1 MNYILLNI
9 IINSILVGVILM
21 TQFVNYPLFKSIK
34 SDFTNYHKQYTKRM
48 GYVVAP
54 LMVIELILVTY
65 ITLHHKENLFV
76 IFIFLLTIIIWA
88 STFFIQV
95 PIHNTL
101 SKKKKE
107 KNKIIILN
115 KSNYIRTICWI
126 LKLIISIHFFNIYNL

>member
-1 MNYILLNI
+1 MNYILFNI

-34 SDFTNYHKQYTKRM
+34 SDFTNYHKQYTERM

-65 ITLHHKENLFV
+65 ITLYHKENLFV

-101 SKKKKE
+101 SKKKE
-107 KNKIIILN
+107 KNKIIKLH

>member
-1 MNYILLNI
+1 MKYILLNI

-21 TQFVNYPLFKSIK
+21 TQFINYPLFKSIK
-34 SDFTNYHKQYTKRM
+34 SDFTNYHKKYTERM

-65 ITLHHKENLFV
+65 IILHHKENLFV
-76 IFIFLLTIIIWA
+76 ILFSLTIIIWA

-101 SKKKKE
+101 SKKKE
-107 KNKIIILN
+107 KNKIIKLN

>member
-21 TQFVNYPLFKSIK
+21 TQFINYPLFKSIK
-34 SDFTNYHKQYTKRM
+34 SDFTNYHKQYTERM

-65 ITLHHKENLFV
+65 IILHHKENLFV

-101 SKKKKE
+101 SKKKE

-126 LKLIISIHFFNIYNL
+126 LKLIISIHFFNNYNL

>member
-1 MNYILLNI
+1 MNYILFNI

-34 SDFTNYHKQYTKRM
+34 SDFTNYHKQYTERM

-101 SKKKKE
+101 SKKKE
-107 KNKIIILN
+107 KNKIIKLH

>member
-1 MNYILLNI
+1 MNYILFNI

-34 SDFTNYHKQYTKRM
+34 SDFTNYHKKYTERM

-65 ITLHHKENLFV
+65 IILHHKENLFV

-101 SKKKKE
+101 SKKKE
-107 KNKIIILN
+107 KDKIIKLN

-126 LKLIISIHFFNIYNL
+126 LKLIISIHFFNICNL

>member
-21 TQFVNYPLFKSIK
+21 TQFINYPLFKSIK
-34 SDFTNYHKQYTKRM
+34 SDFTDYHKKYTERM

-54 LMVIELILVTY
+54 LMIIELVLVTY
-65 ITLHHKENLFV
+65 IIIHHKENLFV

-101 SKKKKE
+101 SKKKE
-107 KNKIIILN
+107 KNKIIKLN

-126 LKLIISIHFFNIYNL
+126 LKLIISIHFFNICNL

>member
-1 MNYILLNI
+1 MNNILFNI
-9 IINSILVGVILM
+9 INNSILVGVILM
-21 TQFVNYPLFKSIK
+21 TQFINYPLFKSIK
-34 SDFTNYHKQYTKRM
+34 SDFTDYHKKYTERM

-54 LMVIELILVTY
+54 LMVIELVLVTY
-65 ITLHHKENLFV
+65 IIIHHKENLFV

-101 SKKKKE
+101 SKKKE
-107 KNKIIILN
+107 KNKIIKLN

-126 LKLIISIHFFNIYNL
+126 LKLIISIHFFNICNL

>member
-1 MNYILLNI
+1 MNYILFNI
-9 IINSILVGVILM
+9 VINSILVGVILM
-21 TQFVNYPLFKSIK
+21 TQFINYPLFKSIK
-34 SDFTNYHKQYTKRM
+34 SDFTDYHKKYTERM

-54 LMVIELILVTY
+54 LMIIELVLVTY
-65 ITLHHKENLFV
+65 IIIHHKENLFV

-101 SKKKKE
+101 SKKKE
-107 KNKIIILN
+107 KNKIIKLN

-126 LKLIISIHFFNIYNL
+126 LKLIISIHFFNICNL

>member
-1 MNYILLNI
+1 
-9 IINSILVGVILM
+9 M
-21 TQFVNYPLFKSIK
+21 TQFINYPLFKSIK
-34 SDFTNYHKQYTKRM
+34 SDFTDYHKKYTERM

-54 LMVIELILVTY
+54 LMIIELVLVTY
-65 ITLHHKENLFV
+65 IIIHHKENLFV

-101 SKKKKE
+101 SKKKE
-107 KNKIIILN
+107 KNKIIKLN

-126 LKLIISIHFFNIYNL
+126 LKLIISIHFFNICNL

>member
-1 MNYILLNI
+1 MNYILFNI

-21 TQFVNYPLFKSIK
+21 TQFINYPLFKSIK
-34 SDFTNYHKQYTKRM
+34 SDFTNYHKKYTERM

-65 ITLHHKENLFV
+65 IILHHKENLFV

-101 SKKKKE
+101 SKKKE
-107 KNKIIILN
+107 KNKIIKLN

-126 LKLIISIHFFNIYNL
+126 LKLIISIHFFNICNL

>member
-1 MNYILLNI
+1 MNYILFNI
-9 IINSILVGVILM
+9 IINSILVGVISL

-34 SDFTNYHKQYTKRM
+34 SDFTNYHKKYTKRM

-54 LMVIELILVTY
+54 LMVIELYLVTY

-101 SKKKKE
+101 SKKKE

>member
-21 TQFVNYPLFKSIK
+21 TQFINYPLFKSIK
-34 SDFTNYHKQYTKRM
+34 SDFTNYHKKYTERM

-65 ITLHHKENLFV
+65 IILHHKENLFV

-101 SKKKKE
+101 SKKKE
-107 KNKIIILN
+107 KNKIIKLN

>member
-1 MNYILLNI
+1 MNYILFNI

-34 SDFTNYHKQYTKRM
+34 SDFTNYHKQYTERM

-65 ITLHHKENLFV
+65 IILHHKENLFV

-101 SKKKKE
+101 SKKKE
-107 KNKIIILN
+107 KDKIIKLN

-126 LKLIISIHFFNIYNL
+126 LKLIISIHFFNICNL

>member
-1 MNYILLNI
+1 MNYILFNI

-21 TQFVNYPLFKSIK
+21 TQFINYPLFKSIK
-34 SDFTNYHKQYTKRM
+34 SDFTNYHKKYTERM

-65 ITLHHKENLFV
+65 IILHHKENLFV
-76 IFIFLLTIIIWA
+76 IFIFLLTNIIWA

-101 SKKKKE
+101 SKKKE
-107 KNKIIILN
+107 KNKIIKLN

-126 LKLIISIHFFNIYNL
+126 LKLIISIHFFNICNL

>member
-1 MNYILLNI
+1 MNYILFNI

-21 TQFVNYPLFKSIK
+21 TQFINYPLFKSIK
-34 SDFTNYHKQYTKRM
+34 SDFTDYHKKYTERM

-54 LMVIELILVTY
+54 LMIIELVLVTY
-65 ITLHHKENLFV
+65 IIIHHKENLFV

-101 SKKKKE
+101 SKKKE
-107 KNKIIILN
+107 KNKIIKLN

-126 LKLIISIHFFNIYNL
+126 LKLIISIHFFNICNL

>member
-21 TQFVNYPLFKSIK
+21 TQFINYPLFKSIK
-34 SDFTNYHKQYTKRM
+34 SDFTNYHKQYTERM

-65 ITLHHKENLFV
+65 IILHHKENLFV

-101 SKKKKE
+101 SKKKE
-107 KNKIIILN
+107 KNKIIKLN
-115 KSNYIRTICWI
+115 TSNYIRTICWI
-126 LKLIISIHFFNIYNL
+126 LKLIISIHFFNICNL

>member
-1 MNYILLNI
+1 MNYILFNI

-21 TQFVNYPLFKSIK
+21 TQFINYPLFKSIK
-34 SDFTNYHKQYTKRM
+34 SDFTDYHKKYTERM

-54 LMVIELILVTY
+54 LMVIELVLVTY
-65 ITLHHKENLFV
+65 IILHHKENLFV

-101 SKKKKE
+101 SKKKE

>member
-1 MNYILLNI
+1 MNYILFNI

-101 SKKKKE
+101 SKKKE

-126 LKLIISIHFFNIYNL
+126 FKLIISIHFFNIYNL

>member
-21 TQFVNYPLFKSIK
+21 TQFINYPLFKSIK

-101 SKKKKE
+101 SKKKE

-126 LKLIISIHFFNIYNL
+126 FKLIISIHFFNIYNL

>member
-21 TQFVNYPLFKSIK
+21 TQFINYPLFKSIK
-34 SDFTNYHKQYTKRM
+34 SDFTNYHKQYTERM

-65 ITLHHKENLFV
+65 IILHHKENLFV

-101 SKKKKE
+101 SKKKE
-107 KNKIIILN
+107 KNKIIKLN

-126 LKLIISIHFFNIYNL
+126 LKLIISIHFFNICNL

>member
-1 MNYILLNI
+1 MNYILFNI

-21 TQFVNYPLFKSIK
+21 TQFINYPLFKSIK
-34 SDFTNYHKQYTKRM
+34 SDFTDYHKKYTERM

-54 LMVIELILVTY
+54 LMIIELVLVTY
-65 ITLHHKENLFV
+65 IILHHKENLFV
-76 IFIFLLTIIIWA
+76 IFIFLLTILIWA

-101 SKKKKE
+101 SKKKE
-107 KNKIIILN
+107 KNKIIKLH

>member
-21 TQFVNYPLFKSIK
+21 TQFINYPLFKSIK
-34 SDFTNYHKQYTKRM
+34 SDFTNYHKKYTERM

-65 ITLHHKENLFV
+65 IILHHKENLFV

-101 SKKKKE
+101 SKKKE
-107 KNKIIILN
+107 KNKIIKLN
-115 KSNYIRTICWI
+115 KSNYIRIIC
-126 LKLIISIHFFNIYNL
+126 

>member
-1 MNYILLNI
+1 MNYILFNI

-21 TQFVNYPLFKSIK
+21 TQFINYPLFKSIK
-34 SDFTNYHKQYTKRM
+34 SDFTNYHKQYTERM

-65 ITLHHKENLFV
+65 IILHHKENLFV

-101 SKKKKE
+101 SKKKE
-107 KNKIIILN
+107 KNKIIKLN

-126 LKLIISIHFFNIYNL
+126 LKLIISIHFFNICNL

>member
-1 MNYILLNI
+1 MNYILFNI

-21 TQFVNYPLFKSIK
+21 TQFINYPLFKSIK
-34 SDFTNYHKQYTKRM
+34 SDFTNYHKKYTERM

-65 ITLHHKENLFV
+65 IILHHKENLFV
-76 IFIFLLTIIIWA
+76 IFF
-88 STFFIQV
+88 FFFNNYYMGQHVFIQV

-101 SKKKKE
+101 SKKE
-107 KNKIIILN
+107 KNKIIKLN

>member
-1 MNYILLNI
+1 MNYILFNI

-21 TQFVNYPLFKSIK
+21 TQFINYPLFKSIK
-34 SDFTNYHKQYTKRM
+34 SDFTNYHKKYTERM

-65 ITLHHKENLFV
+65 IFLHHKENLFV

-101 SKKKKE
+101 SKKKE
-107 KNKIIILN
+107 KNKIIKLN

-126 LKLIISIHFFNIYNL
+126 LKLIISIHFFNICNL

>member
-1 MNYILLNI
+1 MNYILFNI

-65 ITLHHKENLFV
+65 ITLHHKRKFICNFLF
-76 IFIFLLTIIIWA
+76 
-88 STFFIQV
+88 FF
-95 PIHNTL
+95 
-101 SKKKKE
+101 
-107 KNKIIILN
+107 
-115 KSNYIRTICWI
+115 
-126 LKLIISIHFFNIYNL
+126 

>member
-21 TQFVNYPLFKSIK
+21 TQFINYPLFKSIK
-34 SDFTNYHKQYTKRM
+34 SDFTNYHKQYTERM

-54 LMVIELILVTY
+54 LMIIELILVTY
-65 ITLHHKENLFV
+65 IILHHKENLFV

-101 SKKKKE
+101 SKKKE
-107 KNKIIILN
+107 KNKIIKLN

-126 LKLIISIHFFNIYNL
+126 LKLIISIHFFNICNL

>member
-21 TQFVNYPLFKSIK
+21 TQFINYPLFKSIK
-34 SDFTNYHKQYTKRM
+34 SDFTNYHKKYTERM

-65 ITLHHKENLFV
+65 IILHHKENLFV

-101 SKKKKE
+101 SKKKE

>member
-21 TQFVNYPLFKSIK
+21 TQFINYPLFKSIK
-34 SDFTNYHKQYTKRM
+34 SDFTNYHKQYTERM

-101 SKKKKE
+101 SKKKE
-107 KNKIIILN
+107 KNKIIVLN

-126 LKLIISIHFFNIYNL
+126 IKLIISIHFFNIYNL

>member
-21 TQFVNYPLFKSIK
+21 TQFINYPLFKSIK
-34 SDFTNYHKQYTKRM
+34 SDFTNYHKKYTERM

-65 ITLHHKENLFV
+65 IILHHKENLFV

-101 SKKKKE
+101 SKKKE
-107 KNKIIILN
+107 KNKIIKLN
-115 KSNYIRTICWI
+115 TSNYIRTICWI
-126 LKLIISIHFFNIYNL
+126 LKLIISIHF

>member
-1 MNYILLNI
+1 MNFILLNI

-21 TQFVNYPLFKSIK
+21 TQFINYPLFKSIK
-34 SDFTNYHKQYTKRM
+34 SDFTNYHKKYTERM

-65 ITLHHKENLFV
+65 IILHHKENLFV

-101 SKKKKE
+101 SKKKE
-107 KNKIIILN
+107 KDKIIKLN

-126 LKLIISIHFFNIYNL
+126 LKLIISIHFFNICNL

>member
-21 TQFVNYPLFKSIK
+21 TQFINYPLFKSIK
-34 SDFTNYHKQYTKRM
+34 SDFTNYHKKYTERM

-65 ITLHHKENLFV
+65 IILHHKENLFV

-101 SKKKKE
+101 SKKKE
-107 KNKIIILN
+107 KNKIIKLN

-126 LKLIISIHFFNIYNL
+126 LKLIISIHFFNICNL